1 MSGDHDGAIQIH
13 WLVYLFPWWHQ
24 NQHVYL
30 MWRVTLCSGL
40 AALSL
45 SLGGTLKKPKKK
57 GNNTHKD
64 FLLVECD
71 WLAIWVSGVGLNVC
85 ECAGKEESHPGA
97 RVSSHSCLAKV
108 L

>member
-13 WLVYLFPWWHQ
+13 WLVYLFPWLHQ

-57 GNNTHKD
+57 GNNTHNN

-71 WLAIWVSGVGLNVC
+71 WLAIWVSGVMFVSVLERKRVR
-85 ECAGKEESHPGA
+85 A